1 MPKTPKGAKPI
12 SKEVNL
18 AKAGDSKEVKKVK
31 RAPVVA
37 NVPAGKIATNK
48 VAPGKPKPKP
58 TIEIHE
64 TDQETEQ

>member
-12 SKEVNL
+12 NKEVNL

-37 NVPAGKIATNK
+37 DVPAGKIATNK
-48 VAPGKPKPKP
+48 VAPG
-58 TIEIHE
+58 
-64 TDQETEQ
+64 